1 VTATE
6 SVRDASAG
14 PPIWTPLQQ
23 RRVQIT
29 MQRRGRILLPLIM
42 AALAAGC
49 GGAPRP
55 TNPAVT
61 GPHGIPAIPI
71 PGGLGYGEARFESS
85 SEATPGRREK
95 RDKRTRPTQAT
106 ARPSPSS
113 GASPTDVR
121 KGRSARIVVYFL
133 EPDGKTPLIP
143 LPEKVQA
150 VIGLPGTYANKYTKA
165 YELTNEPR
173 GDDPVASAR
182 FASIPFQLPEQRI
195 TGRITAVLGGQEVS
209 FPLVLSGVPI
219 N

>member
-6 SVRDASAG
+6 SVRNASAA
-14 PPIWTPLQQ
+14 PAIWTPFKQ
-23 RRVQIT
+23 RRVQTT
-29 MQRRGRILLPLIM
+29 MRRRGRILPSLIM

-85 SEATPGRREK
+85 SEATPGQREK
-95 RDKRTRPTQAT
+95 RGKRTGPTKA
-106 ARPSPSS
+106 
-113 GASPTDVR
+113 TDVR
-121 KGRSARIVVYFL
+121 KGSSARIVVYFL
-133 EPDGKTPLIP
+133 EPDGKTPLNP

-150 VIGLPGTYANKYTKA
+150 VIGMPGTFANKYTKA
-165 YELTNEPR
+165 YDLTIEPR

-182 FASIPFQLPEQRI
+182 FASIPFKLPEQRI
-195 TGRITAVLGGQEVS
+195 TGRITAVLRGQEVS

-219 N
+219 K